1 MALLTKG
8 GFMPKLN
15 YYYEPLTGTFE
26 LYDGDTLLVDLPY
39 ADPMTPAQAHA
50 LAGELWA
57 DYLEN
62 KGN

>member
-1 MALLTKG
+1 
-8 GFMPKLN
+8 MPKLN

-50 LAGELWA
+50 LADELWA
-57 DYLEN
+57 DYLQT
-62 KGN
+62 KGD